1 MEDVRAALSDF
12 LYTSITLCP
21 QPVPQH
27 ERRRLPVPELCEM
40 PSSDLRAA
48 PQDRRVITSR
58 AVAKSGPSAV
68 KGEILSRPRLTEPVY
83 TPGAT
88 QDPRLCDPP
97 DEASRAVAKSGP
109 SAVKGEILSR
119 PRLTE
124 PVYTPGATQ
133 DPRLCDPPVIT
144 SLCPGETGNAS
155 RNATTRSDSQTRSR
169 SPTSQDGH
177 WSLTGQG
184 DRRTPRVDRR
194 SVVSVVSIRAAG
206 A

>member
-48 PQDRRVITSR
+48 PQDRRVIT
-58 AVAKSGPSAV
+58 
-68 KGEILSRPRLTEPVY
+68 
-83 TPGAT
+83 
-88 QDPRLCDPP
+88 
-97 DEASRAVAKSGP
+97 SRAVAKSGP